1 MARIFNKKSFML
13 SKEKAG
19 KDCTHFFKAAYENRY
34 TWESNFLGY
43 EGSCSW
49 TDGEREL
56 KGTFCLGQDLKA
68 TVSQIDDDKI
78 HKAISSQLWE
88 VAIHR
93 VRRSFE
99 QTHGKNTFTF
109 GDVNEI
115 GSEVLVG
122 GKNDGDKYRVKNDVV
137 TMVYR
142 HIHGNLIKILTEDV
156 IHTGNGYLS
165 KSYSSQYLDPI
176 SKKDLKGRSFFKDDF
191 LPLYKGGPWV
201 LSSRSIHQES
211 LEGAII
217 NKQNFSFSELKSLG
231 SNQD

>member
-1 MARIFNKKSFML
+1 MNQDSFKTGTDVSDQFRL
-13 SKEKAG
+13 
-19 KDCTHFFKAAYENRY
+19 AYENRY
-34 TWESNFLGY
+34 TWGSDFPGY

-49 TDGEREL
+49 TDGTKEI
-56 KGTFCLGQDLKA
+56 KGTFSLGKDLKA
-68 TVSQIDDDKI
+68 TINDIDDEKI
-78 HKAISSQLWE
+78 HKSMSSQLWE

-109 GDVNEI
+109 GDANEI
-115 GSEVLVG
+115 GEEIIVG
-122 GKNDGDKYRVKNDVV
+122 GKNQGDKYRVKNDIV

-142 HIHGNLIKILTEDV
+142 HIHGNLIVILTKDV

-176 SKKDLKGRSFFKDDF
+176 SKKELKEKSFYTDHFI
-191 LPLYKGGPWV
+191 PLFKGGPWV

-211 LEGAII
+211 VEGSIL
-217 NKQNFSFSELKSLG
+217 NKQVFSFSDLKSL
-231 SNQD
+231 SSV